1 MTNSNAT
8 NNRAP
13 KRNSSPARIATLI
26 VVVLGVAAL
35 GLLGVYTD
43 LLWFGQLGFGSVFT
57 TQIVA
62 QASVFAAG
70 AILIALLAWT
80 GIYVAY
86 RTRPIYLKFSD
97 ERDPFAGYRV
107 LLDQLRKVIMIG
119 LPILLGV
126 LGGVASASQWKL
138 VLTWLNRTAT
148 GQVDPQFGLDISFY
162 LFDLPFLTAL
172 VGYLSAA
179 VLISGL
185 VGAAVHMIYGNI
197 RFNGRETKVAKAA
210 RIQIAVTVA
219 IYLVLQGASLWLDQ
233 YSTMTNSSGLYTGA
247 TFSDVTA
254 KIPGFQIM
262 ALISIVVAA
271 LFLITAFIGRWRIS
285 VMGTALMVIS
295 SIVLGGLYPWIVQTF
310 QVVPNERTLE
320 AEYIKRNIEAT
331 RTAYGL
337 DAVESSDYQA
347 TTDAAAGALRH
358 DAETTANI
366 RIIDPALVSASF
378 KQLEQYKQYYSFAQH
393 LDVDRYTIDGKTQD
407 TVIATR
413 ELQQSGLGD
422 SQSWY
427 NNVIVYTHGYGVVAA
442 YGNQRS
448 SEGQPVFLQKG
459 IPSIGA
465 LGKYEPRIY
474 FGENSPAY
482 SIVGAAAGKQP
493 RELDYPAGDGQADQT
508 YTTFNGNGGPKLD
521 NIAARLAYAV
531 KFQSEQIL
539 LSDAISNDSQIL
551 YNRDPRS
558 RVAAVAPYL
567 TLDSDS
573 YPAVVDGRV
582 VWIIDGYTT
591 SNNYPYSR
599 SENLSQA
606 ITDSGTEN
614 TFARGSVNYI
624 RNSVKATVDAYDGS
638 VKLYAWDQ
646 KDPILKT
653 WSKIFPNT
661 IKSIKD
667 MSGDLLSHVRYPA
680 DLFKVQRA
688 VLGAYHVSDP
698 GSFYSQEDAWMTPND
713 PVTGTSITN
722 GSLQPPFYLTM
733 QVPGT
738 KAPAFS
744 LYTTFIPKSTGESSR
759 NVLKGYLVA
768 DSDAGKVAGQVS
780 PNYGKLRLLT
790 LPASTIVPGP
800 GQVQNA
806 FSTDAEVGRLL
817 NILRQGS
824 TQVLNG
830 NLLTLPVGGGLLYVQ
845 PVYIK
850 STGETS
856 FPLLK
861 KVLVAFGDKIA
872 FEDTLNGALDALFGG
887 NSGASA
893 GDGTAIDVPTKPGTP
908 NAPATSNSAKLKQAL
923 QAARNAMIAKESAMT
938 KGDWA
943 AYGKADAALKAALD
957 AALALSN

>member
-1 MTNSNAT
+1 MTDNIAL
-8 NNRAP
+8 
-13 KRNSSPARIATLI
+13 KRNSSPAAIATII
-26 VVVLGVAAL
+26 VIVLGVAAL

-43 LLWFGQLGFGSVFT
+43 LLWFGQLGFDSVFT
-57 TQIVA
+57 TQIFA
-62 QASVFAAG
+62 QTAVFFAG
-70 AILIALLAWT
+70 ALFMGLLTWLGFFIA
-80 GIYVAY
+80 YKN
-86 RTRPIYLKFSD
+86 RPIYLKFND
-97 ERDPFAGYRV
+97 ERDPFAPYRM

-119 LPILLGV
+119 LPVAIGA
-126 LGGVASASQWKL
+126 LGGVAAGTQWKL
-138 VLTWLNRTAT
+138 VLTWLNGTPS
-148 GQVDPQFGLDISFY
+148 GEVDPQFGLDVSFY
-162 LFDLPFLTAL
+162 LFDLPFFSSA
-172 VGYLSAA
+172 VGFVSAA

-185 VGAAVHMIYGNI
+185 IAAAVHMIYGGI
-197 RFNGRETKVAKAA
+197 RFNGRETKVGKAA
-210 RIQIAVTVA
+210 RIQIAVTAAV
-219 IYLVLQGASLWLDQ
+219 YLVVQGLSLWLDQ
-233 YSTMTNSSGLYTGA
+233 YATMTSSSGLYTGA
-247 TFSDVTA
+247 TYSDVNA
-254 KIPGFQIM
+254 VIPGFQIL
-262 ALISIVVAA
+262 ALISAVVAV
-271 LFLITAFIGRWRIS
+271 LFLITAVMGQWRIS
-285 VMGTALMVIS
+285 IMGTALMVVS
-295 SIVLGGLYPWIVQTF
+295 SLLLGGLYPWIVQTF

-320 AEYIKRNIEAT
+320 AEYIKRNITAT

-337 DAVESSDYQA
+337 DKVESVEYQA
-347 TTDAAAGALRH
+347 TTDATAGALRK

-378 KQLEQYKQYYSFAQH
+378 RQLEQYKQYYGFASQ
-393 LDVDRYTIDGKTQD
+393 LDVDRYIIDGKTQD
-407 TVIATR
+407 TVLAVR

-427 NNVIVYTHGYGVVAA
+427 NNIIVYTHGYGVVAA

-459 IPSIGA
+459 IPSTGA
-465 LGKYEPRIY
+465 LGEYEPRIY
-474 FGENSPAY
+474 FGENSPTY
-482 SIVGAAAGKQP
+482 SIVGAKSGSEA
-493 RELDYPAGDGQADQT
+493 RELDYPAGDGEANQT
-508 YTTFNGNGGPKLD
+508 YTTFSGNGGPKLD
-521 NIAARLAYAV
+521 NIAARLAYAI

-539 LSDAISNDSQIL
+539 LSDAISNESQIL
-551 YNRDPRS
+551 YNRDPRT

-606 ITDSGTEN
+606 LADSGTSN

-638 VKLYAWDQ
+638 VKLYAWDDQ
-646 KDPILKT
+646 DPILKT

-661 IKSIKD
+661 LRPVSE
-667 MSGDLLSHVRYPA
+667 MSGDLMSHVRYPS
-680 DLFKVQRA
+680 DLFKVQRSI
-688 VLGAYHVSDP
+688 LGSYHVSDP

-713 PVTGTSITN
+713 PVSGTSVTS
-722 GSLQPPFYLTM
+722 GSLQPPYYLTM

-744 LYTTFIPKSTGESSR
+744 LYTTFIPRSTGESSR

-768 DSDAGKVAGQVS
+768 DSDAGSVAGKVS
-780 PNYGKLRLLT
+780 PEYGKLRLLN

-872 FEDTLNGALDALFGG
+872 FEDTLDVALDALFGG
-887 NSGASA
+887 NSGADA
-893 GDGTAIDVPTKPGTP
+893 GDGGPIVVPVDPSVPVDPNTP
-908 NAPATSNSAKLKQAL
+908 VTTVSPAL
-923 QAARNAMIAKESAMT
+923 QRALQDARNAIVAREKALAE
-938 KGDWA
+938 GDWT
-943 AYGKADAALKAALD
+943 AYGKADAALKNALD
-957 AALALSN
+957 AAIAAAK

>member
-1 MTNSNAT
+1 MSTTNVT
-8 NNRAP
+8 
-13 KRNSSPARIATLI
+13 KKNSSPAAIATLI
-26 VVVLGVAAL
+26 VVVLGVIAL
-35 GLLGVYTD
+35 GLLSFYTD
-43 LLWFGQLGFGSVFT
+43 YLWFGQLGFASVFT
-57 TQIVA
+57 TEIIARAATFAVGALVMALFTWVSFFVA
-62 QASVFAAG
+62 FKN
-70 AILIALLAWT
+70 
-80 GIYVAY
+80 
-86 RTRPIYLKFSD
+86 RPIYAKFVS
-97 ERDPFAGYRV
+97 ESDPFAAYRQ
-107 LLDQLRKVIMIG
+107 LLDQLRKLIMIG
-119 LPILLGV
+119 LPALLGV
-126 LGGVASASQWKL
+126 MAGVAAASQWET
-138 VLTWLNRTAT
+138 VLLWINRTYT
-148 GQVDPQFGLDISFY
+148 GEVDPQFGLDVSFY
-162 LFDLPFLTAL
+162 LFDLPFLTWLA
-172 VGYLSAA
+172 GFFSAA
-179 VLISGL
+179 ILVAGL
-185 VGAAVHMIYGNI
+185 VATVVHIIYGGI
-197 RFNGRETKVAKAA
+197 RFAGRDSKVAKAA
-210 RIQIAVTVA
+210 RVQVAITVA
-219 IYLVLQGASLWLDQ
+219 MYLVVQGASLWLDQ
-233 YSTMTNSSGLYTGA
+233 YTTMASSSGLYTGA
-247 TFSDVTA
+247 TYADANAV
-254 KIPGFQIM
+254 IPGFQIL
-262 ALISIVVAA
+262 ALISAVVAV
-271 LFLITAFIGRWRIS
+271 LFLVTAVIGKWRIS
-285 VMGTALMVIS
+285 ILGTALMVVS

-337 DAVESSDYQA
+337 DNVETTDYQA
-347 TTDAAAGALRH
+347 TTDATAGALRK

-378 KQLEQYKQYYSFAQH
+378 KQLEQYKQYYSFATH
-393 LDVDRYTIDGKTQD
+393 LDADRYTIDGKTQD

-413 ELQQSGLGD
+413 ELQQAGLGD

-448 SEGQPVFLQKG
+448 TEGQPVFLQKG

-465 LGKYEPRIY
+465 LGSYEPRIY
-474 FGENSPAY
+474 FGEESPTY
-482 SIVGAAAGKQP
+482 SIVGAAKGSAP
-493 RELDYPAGDGQADQT
+493 RELDYPAGDGEADQT
-508 YTTFNGNGGPKLD
+508 YTTFAGDGGPKLD
-521 NIAARLAYAV
+521 NIVTRLAYAL

-539 LSDAISNDSQIL
+539 LSDAINSDSQIL
-551 YNRDPRS
+551 YKRDPRS

-582 VWIIDGYTT
+582 VWIVDGYTT

-606 ITDSGTEN
+606 ISDSGTSN
-614 TFARGSVNYI
+614 TFARGSINYI
-624 RNSVKATVDAYDGS
+624 RNSVKATVDAYDGK
-638 VKLYAWDQ
+638 VTLYTWDE
-646 KDPILKT
+646 KDPILKS
-653 WSKIFPNT
+653 WSKIYPNT
-661 IKSIKD
+661 LKSVKD

-713 PVTGTSITN
+713 PVAATSVTSGT
-722 GSLQPPFYLTM
+722 LQPPYYLTM

-744 LYTTFIPKSTGESSR
+744 LYTTFIPKSTGEASR

-768 DSDAGKVAGQVS
+768 DSDAGSTAGTVS
-780 PNYGKLRLLT
+780 SEYGKLRLLS

-824 TQVLNG
+824 TKVLNG

-845 PVYIK
+845 PVYIQ

-872 FEDTLNGALDALFGG
+872 FEDTLDAALDALFGG
-887 NSGASA
+887 NSGADA
-893 GDGTAIDVPTKPGTP
+893 GDGGPIVVPTDP
-908 NAPATSNSAKLKQAL
+908 NAPVDSGSSGSTSAALKNAL
-923 QAARNAMIAKESAMT
+923 LQARNAMIAKDKAMAA
-938 KGDWA
+938 GDWT
-943 AYGKADAALKAALD
+943 AYGKADAQLKAAID
-957 AALALSN
+957 AAIAASK

>member
-1 MTNSNAT
+1 MTNNL
-8 NNRAP
+8 AP
-13 KRNSSPARIATLI
+13 KRNSSPAAIATGI
-26 VVVLGVAAL
+26 VVVLGAVAI
-35 GLLGVYTD
+35 GLLGLYTD
-43 LLWFGQLGFGSVFT
+43 VLWFGQLGFGSVFT
-57 TQIVA
+57 TQIAA
-62 QASVFAAG
+62 QAGSFAAG
-70 AILIALLAWT
+70 AIAMGLLVWASF
-80 GIYVAY
+80 YVAY
-86 RTRPIYLKFSD
+86 RTRPIYLKFAD
-97 ERDPFAGYRV
+97 ERDPFAGYRM
-107 LLDQLRKVIMIG
+107 LLEQMRKAIMIG
-119 LPILLGV
+119 LPILLGA
-126 LGGVASASQWKL
+126 LGGVAAASQWKL
-138 VLTWLNRTAT
+138 ILTWLNRTYT
-148 GQVDPQFGLDISFY
+148 GEVDPQFGLDISFY
-162 LFDLPFLTAL
+162 LFDLPFLTAT

-179 VLISGL
+179 VLLAGL
-185 VGAAVHMIYGNI
+185 VGAVVHIIYGNI
-197 RFNGRETKVAKAA
+197 RFNGRETKVAKSA
-210 RIQIAVTVA
+210 RVQIAITAA

-233 YSTMTNSSGLYTGA
+233 YATMTNSTGLFTGA
-247 TFSDVTA
+247 TYADVNA
-254 KIPGFQIM
+254 KIPGFQIL
-262 ALISIVVAA
+262 ALISLVVAV
-271 LFLITAFIGRWRIS
+271 LFLITAVIGRWRIS

-295 SIVLGGLYPWIVQTF
+295 SIVLGGAYPWLVQTF

-331 RTAYGL
+331 RAAYGL
-337 DAVESSDYQA
+337 DAVESAEYAA
-347 TTDAAAGALRH
+347 TTNAAAGALRK

-378 KQLEQYKQYYSFAQH
+378 KQLEQYKQYYSFASH

-407 TVIATR
+407 TVLAVR

-465 LGKYEPRIY
+465 LGEYEPRIY

-482 SIVGAAAGKQP
+482 SIVGADKGKAP
-493 RELDYPAGDGQADQT
+493 RELDYPAGDGETDQT
-508 YTTFNGNGGPKLD
+508 YTTFSGNGGPKLD
-521 NIAARLAYAV
+521 NIATRLAYAI

-539 LSDAISNDSQIL
+539 LSDAISNESQIL

-582 VWIIDGYTT
+582 VWIVDGYTT

-606 ITDSGTEN
+606 ISDSGTDN

-638 VKLYAWDQ
+638 VKLYAWDE

-653 WSKIFPNT
+653 WSKIFPNS

-688 VLGAYHVSDP
+688 VLGAYHVNDP

-713 PVTGTSITN
+713 PVTGNNLAS
-722 GSLQPPFYLTM
+722 GSLQPPYYLTM

-738 KAPAFS
+738 SAPAFS

-768 DSDAGKVAGQVS
+768 DSDAGSEAGKVS

-893 GDGTAIDVPTKPGTP
+893 GDGSSIITPVDPSKPNSPTTDK
-908 NAPATSNSAKLKQAL
+908 AAALKQAL
-923 QAARNAMIAKESAMT
+923 TAARNAMIAKDAAMT
-938 KGDWA
+938 KGDWT
-943 AYGKADAALKAALD
+943 AYGKADAALKAALE
-957 AALALSN
+957 AALAASQ

>member
-1 MTNSNAT
+1 MTNNI
-8 NNRAP
+8 AP
-13 KRNSSPARIATLI
+13 QRNSSPAAIATII
-26 VVVLGVAAL
+26 VIVLGVAAL
-35 GLLGVYTD
+35 GLLSVYTD
-43 LLWFGQLGFGSVFT
+43 LLWFGQLGFDSVFT
-57 TQIVA
+57 TQIAA
-62 QASVFAAG
+62 QAAVFALG
-70 AILIALLAWT
+70 AVVMGLFTWLGFFIA
-80 GIYVAY
+80 YKN
-86 RTRPIYLKFSD
+86 RPIYLKFND
-97 ERDPFAGYRV
+97 ERDPFAGYRM
-107 LLDQLRKVIMIG
+107 LLDQLRKLIMIG
-119 LPILLGV
+119 LPTVLGV
-126 LGGVASASQWKL
+126 LGGVAAASQWKL
-138 VLTWLNRTAT
+138 VLTWLNRTDA
-148 GQVDPQFGLDISFY
+148 GEVDPQFGLDVSFY
-162 LFDLPFLTAL
+162 LFDLPFFSAA

-179 VLISGL
+179 VLLSGL
-185 VGAAVHMIYGNI
+185 IGAAVHMIYGGI
-197 RFNGRETKVAKAA
+197 RFNGRETKIGKAA
-210 RIQIAVTVA
+210 RIQVAVTA
-219 IYLVLQGASLWLDQ
+219 ALYLSVQGLSLWLDQ
-233 YSTMTNSSGLYTGA
+233 YVTMTSSAGLYTGA
-247 TFSDVTA
+247 TYSDVNA
-254 KIPGFQIM
+254 VIPGFQIL
-262 ALISIVVAA
+262 ALISLVVAA
-271 LFLITAFIGRWRIS
+271 LFLITAVMGQWRIS
-285 VMGTALMVIS
+285 IMGTALMVVS
-295 SIVLGGLYPWIVQTF
+295 SLVLGGLYPWIVQTF

-320 AEYIKRNIEAT
+320 AEYIKRNIAAT

-337 DAVESSDYQA
+337 DKVESTEYKA
-347 TTDAAAGALRH
+347 TTDATAGALRK

-378 KQLEQYKQYYSFAQH
+378 RQLEQYKQYYSFASH

-407 TVIATR
+407 TVLAVR

-448 SEGQPVFLQKG
+448 TEGQPVFLQKG
-459 IPSIGA
+459 IPSNGL
-465 LGKYEPRIY
+465 LGEYEPRIY

-482 SIVGAAAGKQP
+482 SIVGAAAGAEP
-493 RELDYPAGDGQADQT
+493 RELDYPAGDGEADQT
-508 YTTFNGNGGPKLD
+508 YTTFSGNGGPKLD
-521 NIAARLAYAV
+521 NIAARLAYAI

-573 YPAVVDGRV
+573 YPAIVDGRV

-606 ITDSGTEN
+606 IADSGTAD

-638 VKLYAWDQ
+638 VKLYAWDDQ
-646 KDPILKT
+646 DPILKT

-661 IKSIKD
+661 LKPISE
-667 MSGDLLSHVRYPA
+667 MSGDLMSHVRYPT

-688 VLGAYHVSDP
+688 ILGSYHVSDP

-713 PVTGTSITN
+713 PVSGTSVTS
-722 GSLQPPFYLTM
+722 GSLQPPYYLTM

-738 KAPAFS
+738 DAPAFS

-768 DSDAGKVAGQVS
+768 DSDAGSVAGKVS
-780 PNYGKLRLLT
+780 PEYGKLRLLN

-806 FSTDAEVGRLL
+806 FSTDAEVSRLL

-872 FEDTLNGALDALFGG
+872 FEDTLDVALDVLFGG
-887 NSGASA
+887 NSGADA
-893 GDGTAIDVPTKPGTP
+893 GDGGPIVIPVDPDAPVDP
-908 NAPATSNSAKLKQAL
+908 NAPVSTVSAAL
-923 QAARNAMIAKESAMT
+923 QRALQDARNAIIAKEKAMAE
-938 KGDWA
+938 GDWTA
-943 AYGKADAALKAALD
+943 FGKAEQALKNALD
-957 AALALSN
+957 AALSAAK

>member
-1 MTNSNAT
+1 MTSSNAT

-26 VVVLGVAAL
+26 VVVLGAAAL

-179 VLISGL
+179 VLIAGL

-210 RIQIAVTVA
+210 RMQIAVTVA

>member
-26 VVVLGVAAL
+26 VVVLGAAAL

-148 GQVDPQFGLDISFY
+148 GQVDPQFGLDVSFY

-179 VLISGL
+179 VLIAGL

-893 GDGTAIDVPTKPGTP
+893 GDGTAIEVPTKPGTP

>member
-13 KRNSSPARIATLI
+13 KRNSSPARIATII
-26 VVVLGVAAL
+26 VVVLGAAAL

-57 TQIVA
+57 TQIIA

-70 AILIALLAWT
+70 AIVIALLAWA
-80 GIYVAY
+80 GFYVAY

-119 LPILLGV
+119 LPIVLGV
-126 LGGVASASQWKL
+126 LGGVAAASQWKL
-138 VLTWLNRTAT
+138 VLTWLNRTYT
-148 GQVDPQFGLDISFY
+148 GQVDPQFGLDIAFY

-179 VLISGL
+179 VLIAGL
-185 VGAAVHMIYGNI
+185 VGTAVHIIYGNI

-210 RIQIAVTVA
+210 RIQIAVSVA
-219 IYLVLQGASLWLDQ
+219 IYLLLQGASLWLDQ
-233 YSTMTNSSGLYTGA
+233 YSTMTSSSGLYTGA

-254 KIPGFQIM
+254 RIPGFQIM

-285 VMGTALMVIS
+285 VMGTALMVVS

-331 RTAYGL
+331 RNAYGL
-337 DAVESSDYQA
+337 DSVEASDYQA

-459 IPSIGA
+459 IPSIGS

-508 YTTFNGNGGPKLD
+508 YTTFKGNGGPKLD
-521 NIAARLAYAV
+521 NIAARLAYAL

-606 ITDSGTEN
+606 IADSGTGD

-638 VKLYAWDQ
+638 VKLYAWDE

-661 IKSIKD
+661 IKSVKD

-713 PVTGTSITN
+713 PVTGTSITS
-722 GSLQPPFYLTM
+722 GSLQPPYYLTM

-768 DSDAGKVAGQVS
+768 DSDAGNIAGQVS

-893 GDGTAIDVPTKPGTP
+893 GDGTAIEVPTKPGTP
-908 NAPATSNSAKLKQAL
+908 NAPVTSNAAKLKQAL
-923 QAARNAMIAKESAMT
+923 QAARNAMIAKESAMA
-938 KGDWA
+938 KGDWT

-957 AALALSN
+957 SALALTN